1 MGRPFPPPPHF
12 YMIGR
17 MKGTILDGHA
27 LNPGDL
33 DWSVL
38 TDKGD
43 FTIFEGTLP
52 DEVLERCSGCEV
64 VITNKVAFDRK
75 VIEALPQ
82 LRYIGV
88 TATGYNIIDTEAAR
102 EHQIAVTNIPAYSTD
117 AVAQHVF
124 AFILSISNQIDLH
137 NRSVKAGDW
146 DRSPAFC
153 YWKAPLFELRD
164 KTLGIIG
171 LGNIGRQT
179 ARIALSFGMKV
190 LSYSPHSVMEGV
202 RSVTLDEI
210 FSDCDIIT
218 LHCPLTEA
226 TRALVNEERLQKAGK
241 KVILINASR
250 GPLVDPDAVIKAL
263 DEGKVSYYCADVL
276 EREPP
281 HNDRLAMHPRSII
294 TPHIA
299 WAPKE
304 TRERLLGIL
313 IENLESYLNGGKLN
327 RIV

>member
-1 MGRPFPPPPHF
+1 
-12 YMIGR
+12 
-17 MKGTILDGHA
+17 MKGIILDGYA

-33 DWSVL
+33 SYEGL
-38 TDKGD
+38 LSLAD
-43 FTIFEGTLP
+43 FTVRDFTSP
-52 DEVLERCSGCEV
+52 DEVYDLCRDKEI
-64 VITNKVAFDRK
+64 VITNKVPFDRDL
-75 VIEALPQ
+75 INRLPQ
-82 LRYIGV
+82 LKYIGV

-226 TRALVNEERLQKAGK
+226 TRALVNEERLQKTGK

-276 EREPP
+276 ETEPP

-313 IENLESYLNGGKLN
+313 IENLESYLNGGNLN